1 MDVQFVF
8 VGLTKNVERFFFLHV
23 FGHSNSHLR
32 SLMKN
37 VEAPETK
44 LGHLFVGFVGIVGL
58 TVYSFRPLRWGPY
71 ALFFK
76 KKVVNVYDH
85 NLLNYHFFSCMF

>member
-1 MDVQFVF
+1 M
-8 VGLTKNVERFFFLHV
+8 LTIIFNNICYFGHTICFCWSHEKRGEIFFLHV

-58 TVYSFRPLRWGPY
+58 TVYSFRNRL
-71 ALFFK
+71 
-76 KKVVNVYDH
+76 NVIT
-85 NLLNYHFFSCMF
+85 